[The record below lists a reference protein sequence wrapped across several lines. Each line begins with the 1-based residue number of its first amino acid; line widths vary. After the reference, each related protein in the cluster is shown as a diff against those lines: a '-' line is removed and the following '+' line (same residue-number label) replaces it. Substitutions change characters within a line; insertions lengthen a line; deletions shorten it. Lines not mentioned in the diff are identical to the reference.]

1 MRDGR
6 VEVVSLSSLLPQA
19 QASTQT
25 QGLAAEQAT
34 QPQGQE
40 PETRSLLITPLP

>member
-1 MRDGR
+1 
-6 VEVVSLSSLLPQA
+6 VSLSSLLPQA
-19 QASTQT
+19 PT